1 MILLHHPLHTCPPSV
16 PTCHAGD
23 KGARIYD
30 LDSQSSPPP
39 PWKEPPMPIMGML
52 SRACVRAS
60 QDKMHAGDSICRQ
73 ADCSVYLDES
83 SFITQFLPGPFLLH
97 RLRACRTLAQV
108 QTIAQRRVP
117 CVPVTDMSLTVSPH
131 LTPEGSMTALSS
143 DTSPGSG
150 TICSMACSNSQPQK
164 SPSRTSRTRALQI
177 RQSGEGEEGLGGRGE
192 GGRAKE
198 TQKCRAIVL
207 APSLSTTS

>member
-1 MILLHHPLHTCPPSV
+1 MLATKGLGYTIWTRNPLRHHLGRSHPCRSWVCFREHACELLKIRCTPGIQY
-16 PTCHAGD
+16 AGRLI
-23 KGARIYD
+23 A
-30 LDSQSSPPP
+30 L
-39 PWKEPPMPIMGML
+39 
-52 SRACVRAS
+52 
-60 QDKMHAGDSICRQ
+60 
-73 ADCSVYLDES
+73 VYLDES

>member
-1 MILLHHPLHTCPPSV
+1 MILLHHPLPTCPPSV

-60 QDKMHAGDSICRQ
+60 QDAMHAGDSICRQ

-150 TICSMACSNSQPQK
+150 TICSMACALPAAEGAAAPAGGGPGSRDATSAEMNDSFEITAEPPARCACVESM
-164 SPSRTSRTRALQI
+164 SP
-177 RQSGEGEEGLGGRGE
+177 
-192 GGRAKE
+192 
-198 TQKCRAIVL
+198 
-207 APSLSTTS
+207 